1 MFAKNKP
8 VESTD
13 RKDGLPDA
21 TTTDVSSQNTNEG
34 SDSIVENHKFQDV
47 WKSEF
52 LWLIKIIYDYSLQD
66 QILLTKPNLLLE
78 RKSLNV
84 KVC

>member
-52 LWLIKIIYDYSLQD
+52 LWLIKIIYDYS
-66 QILLTKPNLLLE
+66 ILLAKPNLLLE